1 MNSFACRAFQCCFGA
16 GARLLPWRTP
26 EVYTGG
32 GSLLRVADI
41 LRENSLRRP
50 FVIASRRQCADEHF
64 RRLQEVLDMQDILL
78 SIFSA
83 VEPNPSVET
92 VEKIAEQ
99 YRIDR
104 CDCFLVIGGG
114 SPMDAAKA
122 AAALLVRPDRSL
134 SSLAGLLKVRRR
146 IPPFIAVP
154 TTAGTGSET
163 TIAAVITGR
172 DHRKYAI
179 SDLCLIPRYAILDP
193 TLSAGLPPHITAET
207 GMDALTHAVEAYL
220 SRFYN
225 TKQTRLLAEHA
236 VVAIFTH
243 LERAYRDGTS
253 LPDRTAMLQAS
264 FDAGAAFTRAS
275 VGNVH
280 AIAHTLG
287 GLYGVPHGLAN
298 AVLLPIVLED
308 YGAAAYPRLAR
319 LAHLVGIQE
328 ASAEA
333 SAKAFIA
340 EIRAMNARM
349 GIPDHFDCIRS
360 EDIPLMASWACREAN
375 PVYPV
380 PVIYD
385 QARFARVIER
395 SRAKP

>member
-1 MNSFACRAFQCCFGA
+1 MNTFFCRAFQCCFA
-16 GARLLPWRTP
+16 VGARFLPWRTP
-26 EVYTGG
+26 EVFSGE
-32 GSLLRVADI
+32 GSLLRAADI
-41 LRENSLRRP
+41 LRENGLRRP

-64 RRLQEVLDMQDILL
+64 RALQEKLDEQDILL
-78 SIFSA
+78 SIFSS

-92 VEKIAEQ
+92 VEKIAAQ
-99 YRIDR
+99 YKIDS

-122 AAALLVRPDRSL
+122 AAARLARPEKTVPQL
-134 SSLAGLLKVRRR
+134 GGLLKVRRR
-146 IPPFIAVP
+146 VPPLIAVP

-163 TIAAVITGR
+163 TIAAVVTDG
-172 DHRKYAI
+172 HHKYAI

-193 TLSAGLPPHITAET
+193 ALSTGLPPRITAET

-225 TKQTRLLAEHA
+225 TGMTRALAESA
-236 VVAIFTH
+236 VVAIFAH
-243 LERAYRDGTS
+243 LERAYRDGAS
-253 LPDRTAMLQAS
+253 LDDRAAMLQAS

-298 AVLLPIVLED
+298 AVLLPLVLED
-308 YGAAAYPRLAR
+308 YGAAAYPRLAH
-319 LAHLVGIQE
+319 LAGLLGLKGDTE
-328 ASAEA
+328 ETR
-333 SAKAFIA
+333 AKAFIA

-349 GIPDHFDCIRS
+349 NVPDRLDCIRD
-360 EDIPLMASWACREAN
+360 EDIPLMARWAAQEAN

-385 QARFARVIER
+385 EARFARVIER
-395 SRAKP
+395 ARRGV

>member
-16 GARLLPWRTP
+16 GARLLSWRTP
-26 EVYTGG
+26 EVYTGD

-41 LRENSLRRP
+41 LRENGLRRP

-64 RRLQEVLDMQDILL
+64 RALQEKLDEQDILL
-78 SIFSA
+78 SIFSS

-92 VEKIAEQ
+92 VEKIAAQ
-99 YRIDR
+99 YKIDS

-114 SPMDAAKA
+114 SSMDAAKA
-122 AAALLVRPDRSL
+122 AAALLVRPNRSL

-172 DHRKYAI
+172 DHRKYAV

-225 TKQTRLLAEHA
+225 TRKTREQAEHA
-236 VVAIFTH
+236 VATIFSH
-243 LERAYRDGTS
+243 LERAYRDGAS
-253 LPDRTAMLQAS
+253 LPDRAAMLQAS

-287 GLYGVPHGLAN
+287 GLYGTAHGLAN

-333 SAKAFIA
+333 SARAFIA

-395 SRAKP
+395 SRVKP

>member
-1 MNSFACRAFQCCFGA
+1 MNTFFCRAFQCCFAVGA
-16 GARLLPWRTP
+16 HFLPWRRP
-26 EVYTGG
+26 KVYAGP
-32 GSLLRVADI
+32 GSLLRAADI
-41 LRENSLRRP
+41 LRENGLRRP
-50 FVIASRRQCADEHF
+50 FVVASRRQCADEHF
-64 RRLQEVLDMQDILL
+64 RALQEKLDEQDILL
-78 SIFSA
+78 SIFSS

-92 VEKIAEQ
+92 VEKIAAQ
-99 YRIDR
+99 YKIDS

-122 AAALLVRPDRSL
+122 AAARLARPEKTVPQL
-134 SSLAGLLKVRRR
+134 GGLLKVRRR
-146 IPPFIAVP
+146 VPPLIAVP

-163 TIAAVITGR
+163 TIAAVVTDG
-172 DHRKYAI
+172 HHKYAI

-193 TLSAGLPPHITAET
+193 ALSTGLPPRITAET

-225 TKQTRLLAEHA
+225 TGMTRALAESA
-236 VVAIFTH
+236 VVAIFAH
-243 LERAYRDGTS
+243 LERAYRDGAS
-253 LPDRTAMLQAS
+253 LDDRAAMLQAS

-298 AVLLPIVLED
+298 AVLLPLVLED
-308 YGAAAYPRLAR
+308 YGAAAHPR
-319 LAHLVGIQE
+319 LAHLAGLLGLKGDTE
-328 ASAEA
+328 ETR
-333 SAKAFIA
+333 AKAFIA

-349 GIPDHFDCIRS
+349 NVPDRFDCIRD
-360 EDIPLMASWACREAN
+360 EDIPLMARWAAQEAN

-385 QARFARVIER
+385 EARFARVIER
-395 SRAKP
+395 ARRGV

>member
-1 MNSFACRAFQCCFGA
+1 MNTFFCRAFQCCFA
-16 GARLLPWRTP
+16 VGARFLPWRTP
-26 EVYTGG
+26 KVFSGE
-32 GSLLRVADI
+32 GSLLRAADI
-41 LRENSLRRP
+41 LRENGLRRP

-64 RRLQEVLDMQDILL
+64 RALQEKLDEQDILL
-78 SIFSA
+78 SIFSS

-92 VEKIAEQ
+92 VEKIAAQ
-99 YRIDR
+99 YKIDS

-122 AAALLVRPDRSL
+122 AAARLARPEKTVPQL
-134 SSLAGLLKVRRR
+134 GGLLKVRRR
-146 IPPFIAVP
+146 VPPLIAVP

-163 TIAAVITGR
+163 TIAAVVTDG
-172 DHRKYAI
+172 HHKYAI

-193 TLSAGLPPHITAET
+193 ALSTGLPPRITAET

-225 TKQTRLLAEHA
+225 TGMTRALAESA
-236 VVAIFTH
+236 VVAIFAH
-243 LERAYRDGTS
+243 LERAYRDGAS
-253 LPDRTAMLQAS
+253 LDDRAAMLQAS

-298 AVLLPIVLED
+298 AVLLPLVLED
-308 YGAAAYPRLAR
+308 YGAAAYPRLAH
-319 LAHLVGIQE
+319 LAGLLGLKGDTE
-328 ASAEA
+328 ETR
-333 SAKAFIA
+333 AKAFIA

-349 GIPDHFDCIRS
+349 NVPDRLDCIRD
-360 EDIPLMASWACREAN
+360 EDIPLMARWAAQEAN

-385 QARFARVIER
+385 EARFARVIER
-395 SRAKP
+395 ARRGV